1 MSLWTRINRFNGGLW
16 SPLLHGRT
24 DLEDYNSAL
33 KTCTGFIPLK
43 YGPAERMWGFEYAA
57 EAKNYKSILLP
68 FKFSQSVNYIIE
80 TDGTYM
86 RFFDSSQR
94 TIGNA
99 QATVDVANVSD
110 WAIGTTYRYG
120 ELARY
125 GNIDA
130 TGTISSSGTAITGVG
145 TAFTTEFEVGD
156 YIQEKGNDQVAKI
169 TVITDDTNMTVD
181 TTFSPVASGNG
192 FAKVKLWAFDTLG
205 GGANSAIASTG
216 TISSSGTAITGSV
229 LANAT
234 GTISSTGTAITGVG
248 TLFESEFQVGE
259 YIQEKGNNQIAKITV
274 ITDDTNMTVDTTF
287 SPAASGDNFA
297 KVETK
302 FTTEYLVGDFIK
314 ENGNNQVARVVTIT
328 DDYNMT
334 VDSTFSPVASADT
347 FSNVSFVSSGWHP
360 LTQTTTAGTYIYE
373 IPLPMSQFTS
383 YLDYPMRAQVNDVVY
398 LVNENYEP
406 LTLSRYGA
414 TDWRIEQIEFT
425 LPPVIEQNTSTT
437 TLAVN
442 GYVGT
447 GVTVTASSALF
458 EAGHVGSYWEIRE
471 KREAKKASKDL
482 KTAVGPWDSGAIPIF
497 GDWVFTTTGNWAG
510 EIGLYRSIDNFSTEE
525 LVHSVSSTKA
535 DNFNITGSESNPK
548 AQYKIKSIG
557 TFTNSTHDGLAIIT
571 APAIEVKGSFKIT
584 QYTSSTSVTADWVE
598 SLDSTAGGAVAAT
611 KLWSEGAFSNVQGW
625 PAAVSFYQGR
635 IWFGGTDN
643 RKQTIWGSKI
653 DSFKNFG
660 TSVPNVLASDGVSY
674 TLSSVEQNKIRWFAG
689 EDALLI
695 GTSGEEYSLRGAD
708 NNAIS
713 ATSAPL
719 IQVQSSIGSAYIQPR
734 QVGGGV
740 VFVSPERQRVYELSY
755 DWRARG
761 YAAEDLTRL
770 NAKNTGATG
779 RAYTQIAYSQDPY
792 RILWLP
798 NNGQIDCLV
807 VEKQEEVQA
816 WFEREPNDNGI
827 DKFLS
832 VASVYGSDEDN
843 VWAIYQ
849 NSITGIMDNKFQIMR
864 LRSSENTRN
873 YQWFLDAGKVILGSD
888 SEATYPDPDLGSDFT
903 LVTGAEHLGSYSSLT
918 GAVSSSGTTV
928 TGTSTTFTSD
938 LSVGSYIKA
947 GGKTQRVES
956 IASDT
961 SLTTTNAF
969 SPALSGASFE
979 LARGRDDV
987 YVLGNGLVLGPYQ
1000 VHGDRFSVDGEF
1012 SAGYHSIIYGV
1023 AYPSEIETM
1032 KLQAPAGD
1040 GMSRNKNK
1048 RAVNVGVG
1056 FFRTLGGDIGV
1067 RYDYEDG
1074 QTGENSYEI
1083 QFRTPQDNM
1092 DTAIPLFT
1100 GEKILPLPHGN
1111 FRYFSLFYKQTKPL
1125 PATIQYMSPQ
1135 ILPKGQ

>member
-24 DLEDYNSAL
+24 DLEDYNSSL

-43 YGPAERMWGFEYAA
+43 YGPAERMWGFEYAT
-57 EAKNYKSILLP
+57 EAKTSSSILLP

-86 RFFDSSQR
+86 RFFDSSQN
-94 TIGNA
+94 TIGNTQVTVDIGDVPA
-99 QATVDVANVSD
+99 WQATTA
-110 WAIGTTYRYG
+110 YRYG
-120 ELARY
+120 ELVSN
-125 GNIDA
+125 G
-130 TGTISSSGTAITGVG
+130 GV
-145 TAFTTEFEVGD
+145 V
-156 YIQEKGNDQVAKI
+156 Y
-169 TVITDDTNMTVD
+169 
-181 TTFSPVASGNG
+181 
-192 FAKVKLWAFDTLG
+192 AFDTLG
-205 GGANSAIASTG
+205 GGNSAGTFTAGNWHALTETETTG
-216 TISSSGTAITGSV
+216 T
-229 LANAT
+229 
-234 GTISSTGTAITGVG
+234 
-248 TLFESEFQVGE
+248 F
-259 YIQEKGNNQIAKITV
+259 
-274 ITDDTNMTVDTTF
+274 
-287 SPAASGDNFA
+287 
-297 KVETK
+297 
-302 FTTEYLVGDFIK
+302 
-314 ENGNNQVARVVTIT
+314 
-328 DDYNMT
+328 
-334 VDSTFSPVASADT
+334 
-347 FSNVSFVSSGWHP
+347 
-360 LTQTTTAGTYIYE
+360 IYE

-414 TDWRIEQIEFT
+414 NDWRIEQIEFT

-471 KREAKKASKDL
+471 KREAKKASLDL
-482 KTAVGPWDSGAIPIF
+482 HSGSSSLVSNPIPVF
-497 GDWVFTTTGNWAG
+497 GDWTLTTNGG
-510 EIGLYRSIDNFSTEE
+510 FVDELYLYRSVDNWATEE
-525 LVHSVSSTKA
+525 LIQKLQGNGGGNLDFT
-535 DNFNITGSESNPK
+535 ITGSESNPK
-548 AQYKIKSIG
+548 AQYEIRQQ
-557 TFTNSTHDGLAIIT
+557 TNGGSGHSTAVLAV
-571 APAIEVKGSFKIT
+571 PAIEVKGSFKIT
-584 QYTSSTSVTADWVE
+584 QYTSPTSVTADWVE

-611 KLWSEGAFSNVQGW
+611 ELWSEGAFSSVQGW
-625 PAAVSFYQGR
+625 PAAVCFYQGR

-643 RKQTIWGSKI
+643 RKQTIWGSGI
-653 DSFKNFG
+653 DDFKNFG
-660 TSVPNVLASDGVSY
+660 TSVPNILASDGVSY
-674 TLSSVEQNKIRWFAG
+674 TLSSVEQNKIRWLSG

-713 ATSAPL
+713 ATFAPL

-734 QVGGGV
+734 QVGGSV

-770 NAKNTGATG
+770 NAKNTGSTG

-798 NNGQIDCLV
+798 NTGQIDCLIW
-807 VEKQEEVQA
+807 EKQEEVQA
-816 WFEREPNDNGI
+816 WFERKPNENGL
-827 DKFLS
+827 DQFLS
-832 VASVYGSDEDN
+832 AASVYGSDEDD
-843 VWAIYQ
+843 VWVIYR
-849 NSITGIMDNKFQIMR
+849 NYITGALDSKIQIMR

-873 YQWFLDAGKVILGSD
+873 YQWFLDAGTVVTGAESD
-888 SEATYPDPDLGSDFT
+888 TTYPDPDLGSEFT
-903 LVTGAEHLGSYSSLT
+903 LVTGAEHLGSYSSLSGT
-918 GAVSSSGTTV
+918 ISSSGTTV

-947 GGKTQRVES
+947 GGKTQRVAS
-956 IASDT
+956 IDSDT

-1012 SAGYHSIIYGV
+1012 SSGAHSIIYGI

-1040 GMSRNKNK
+1040 GMSRSKNK

-1067 RYDYEDG
+1067 KYDYEDG
-1074 QTGENSYEI
+1074 QTGESSYEI

-1111 FRYFSLFYKQTKPL
+1111 FRFFSLFYKQTKPL

>member
-24 DLEDYNSAL
+24 DLEDYNSSL

-57 EAKNYKSILLP
+57 DAKTSSSILLP
-68 FKFSQSVNYIIE
+68 FKFSQSVNYIME

-86 RFFDSSQR
+86 RFFDSSQS
-94 TIGNA
+94 TIGST
-99 QATVDVANVSD
+99 QATI
-110 WAIGTTYRYG
+110 AIGSVSAWQASTAYRYG
-120 ELARY
+120 ELV
-125 GNIDA
+125 
-130 TGTISSSGTAITGVG
+130 SSGGVIY
-145 TAFTTEFEVGD
+145 AYNV
-156 YIQEKGNDQVAKI
+156 
-169 TVITDDTNMTVD
+169 
-181 TTFSPVASGNG
+181 
-192 FAKVKLWAFDTLG
+192 LG
-205 GGANSAIASTG
+205 GGQSHSSSIQLSNWHALTETETTG
-216 TISSSGTAITGSV
+216 T
-229 LANAT
+229 
-234 GTISSTGTAITGVG
+234 
-248 TLFESEFQVGE
+248 F
-259 YIQEKGNNQIAKITV
+259 
-274 ITDDTNMTVDTTF
+274 
-287 SPAASGDNFA
+287 
-297 KVETK
+297 
-302 FTTEYLVGDFIK
+302 
-314 ENGNNQVARVVTIT
+314 
-328 DDYNMT
+328 
-334 VDSTFSPVASADT
+334 
-347 FSNVSFVSSGWHP
+347 
-360 LTQTTTAGTYIYE
+360 IYE

-406 LTLSRYGA
+406 LTLSRYGP

-471 KREAKKASKDL
+471 KREAQKATKDL
-482 KTAVGPWDSGAIPIF
+482 KTAGTGPWDSGAIPIF
-497 GDWVFTTTGNWAG
+497 GDWVFTTSGDWNG
-510 EIGLYRSIDNFSTEE
+510 EIGLYRSIDDFSTSE
-525 LVHSVSSTKA
+525 LIHSVTSTTV

-548 AQYKIKSIG
+548 AKYKIKSIG
-557 TFTNSTHDGLAIIT
+557 TFTNSTSQGLAIIT

-584 QYTSSTSVTADWVE
+584 ARASSTSVTADWVE
-598 SLDSTAGGAVAAT
+598 SLDSTAGDAVAAT
-611 KLWSEGAFSNVQGW
+611 TLWSEGAFSSVQGY
-625 PAAVSFYQGR
+625 PAAVCFYQGR
-635 IWFGGTDN
+635 IWFGGTEN
-643 RKQTIWGSKI
+643 RKQTLWGSEI
-653 DSFKNFG
+653 DNFKNFG

-674 TLSSVEQNKIRWFAG
+674 TLSSVEQNKIRWLAG
-689 EDALLI
+689 QDALLI
-695 GTSGEEYSLRGAD
+695 GTSGEEYSLRGSD

-713 ATSAPL
+713 ATFAPL
-719 IQVQSSIGSAYIQPR
+719 IQVQSSVGSAYIQPR
-734 QVGGGV
+734 QVGGTV
-740 VFVSPERQRVYELSY
+740 VFVSPERQRVYEISY

-761 YAAEDLTRL
+761 YASEDLTRL

-798 NNGQIDCLV
+798 NTGQIDCLIW
-807 VEKQEEVQA
+807 EKQEEVQA
-816 WFEREPNDNGI
+816 WFERKPNENGL
-827 DKFLS
+827 DQFLS
-832 VASVYGSDEDN
+832 AASVYGSDEDD
-843 VWAIYQ
+843 VWVIYR
-849 NSITGIMDNKFQIMR
+849 NYITGVLDSKIQIMR

-873 YQWFLDAGKVILGSD
+873 YQWFLDAGKVTTGAASD
-888 SEATYPDPDLGSDFT
+888 TTYPDPDLGSDFT
-903 LVTGAEHLGSYSSLT
+903 LVTGAGHLGSYSSKSGT
-918 GAVSSSGTTV
+918 ISSSGTTV
-928 TGTSTTFTSD
+928 TGTSTTFVSD
-938 LSVGSYIKA
+938 FSVGSYIKA
-947 GGKTQRVES
+947 GGETQRVAS
-956 IASDT
+956 IDSDT

-979 LARGRDDV
+979 LAQGRDDV

-1012 SAGYHSIIYGV
+1012 SSSTHSVIYGI

-1040 GMSRNKNK
+1040 GMSRSKNK

-1074 QTGENSYEI
+1074 QTGESSYEI

-1111 FRYFSLFYKQTKPL
+1111 FRFFSLFYKQTKPL

>member
-57 EAKNYKSILLP
+57 EAKNSSSILLP

-99 QATVDVANVSD
+99 QVTVDIGDVSA
-110 WAIGTTYRYG
+110 WQASTAYRYG
-120 ELARY
+120 ELVSN
-125 GNIDA
+125 G
-130 TGTISSSGTAITGVG
+130 GV
-145 TAFTTEFEVGD
+145 V
-156 YIQEKGNDQVAKI
+156 Y
-169 TVITDDTNMTVD
+169 
-181 TTFSPVASGNG
+181 
-192 FAKVKLWAFDTLG
+192 AFDTLG
-205 GGANSAIASTG
+205 GGTSAGTFVPINWHALTETETTG
-216 TISSSGTAITGSV
+216 T
-229 LANAT
+229 
-234 GTISSTGTAITGVG
+234 
-248 TLFESEFQVGE
+248 F
-259 YIQEKGNNQIAKITV
+259 
-274 ITDDTNMTVDTTF
+274 
-287 SPAASGDNFA
+287 
-297 KVETK
+297 
-302 FTTEYLVGDFIK
+302 
-314 ENGNNQVARVVTIT
+314 
-328 DDYNMT
+328 
-334 VDSTFSPVASADT
+334 
-347 FSNVSFVSSGWHP
+347 
-360 LTQTTTAGTYIYE
+360 IYE

-406 LTLSRYGA
+406 LILSRYGA

-437 TLAVN
+437 TLAVSA
-442 GYVGT
+442 YYGT
-447 GVTVTASSALF
+447 GVTVTSSANLF
-458 EAGHVGSYWEIRE
+458 GWGHVGSYWEIRE
-471 KREAKKASKDL
+471 KREAQKASLDL
-482 KTAVGPWDSGAIPIF
+482 QGTTGGAGNDNSNQIPVL
-497 GDWVFTTTGNWAG
+497 GDWKFTTSNGWSGTLH
-510 EIGLYRSIDNFSTEE
+510 IHRSIDNWSTDEIIHTVQSE
-525 LVHSVSSTKA
+525 GS
-535 DNFNITGSESNPK
+535 DNFIITGFESDTR
-548 AQYKIKSIG
+548 AQYQIKEDTTDALHSG
-557 TFTNSTHDGLAIIT
+557 SAGSLGLLT
-571 APAIEVKGSFKIT
+571 VPAIEAKGSFKIT
-584 QYTSSTSVTADWVE
+584 NYSTATSVTADWVE
-598 SLDSTAGGAVAAT
+598 PIRVDSGSLSAT
-611 KLWSEGAFSNVQGW
+611 KLWSEGAFSSVQGY
-625 PAAVSFYQGR
+625 PSAVCFYQGR

-643 RKQTIWGSKI
+643 RKQTIWGSAI
-653 DSFKNFG
+653 DNFKNFG
-660 TSVPNVLASDGVSY
+660 TTFPNVLASDGVSY
-674 TLSSVEQNKIRWFAG
+674 TVSSVEQNKIRWFAG

-734 QVGGGV
+734 QVDGNV

-816 WFEREPNDNGI
+816 WFERKPNDNGI

-849 NSITGIMDNKFQIMR
+849 NSITGAIDNKFQIMR

-873 YQWFLDAGKVILGSD
+873 YQWFLDAGKVILGSE

-918 GAVSSSGTTV
+918 GTVSSSGTTV

-987 YVLGNGLVLGPYQ
+987 YVLGDGLVLGPYQ

-1012 SAGYHSIIYGV
+1012 SASYNSIIYGV

>member
-24 DLEDYNSAL
+24 DLEDYNSSL

-57 EAKNYKSILLP
+57 EAKTSSSILLP
-68 FKFSQSVNYIIE
+68 FKFSQSVNYIME

-86 RFFDSSQR
+86 RFFDSSQS
-94 TIGNA
+94 TIGST
-99 QATVDVANVSD
+99 QATI
-110 WAIGTTYRYG
+110 AIGSVSAWQASTAYRYG
-120 ELARY
+120 ELV
-125 GNIDA
+125 
-130 TGTISSSGTAITGVG
+130 SSGGVIY
-145 TAFTTEFEVGD
+145 AYNV
-156 YIQEKGNDQVAKI
+156 
-169 TVITDDTNMTVD
+169 
-181 TTFSPVASGNG
+181 
-192 FAKVKLWAFDTLG
+192 LG
-205 GGANSAIASTG
+205 GGQSHSSSIQLSNWHALTETETTG
-216 TISSSGTAITGSV
+216 T
-229 LANAT
+229 
-234 GTISSTGTAITGVG
+234 
-248 TLFESEFQVGE
+248 F
-259 YIQEKGNNQIAKITV
+259 
-274 ITDDTNMTVDTTF
+274 
-287 SPAASGDNFA
+287 
-297 KVETK
+297 
-302 FTTEYLVGDFIK
+302 
-314 ENGNNQVARVVTIT
+314 
-328 DDYNMT
+328 
-334 VDSTFSPVASADT
+334 
-347 FSNVSFVSSGWHP
+347 
-360 LTQTTTAGTYIYE
+360 IYE

-406 LTLSRYGA
+406 LTLSRYGP

-442 GYVGT
+442 GYIGT

-471 KREAKKASKDL
+471 KREAQKATKDL
-482 KTAVGPWDSGAIPIF
+482 KTAGTGPWDSGAIPIF
-497 GDWVFTTTGNWAG
+497 GDWVFTTSGDWNG
-510 EIGLYRSIDNFSTEE
+510 EIGLYRSIDDFSTSE
-525 LVHSVSSTKA
+525 LIHSVTSTTV

-548 AQYKIKSIG
+548 AKYNIKSIG
-557 TFTNSTHDGLAIIT
+557 TFTNSTSQGLAIIT

-584 QYTSSTSVTADWVE
+584 AFASSTSVTADWVQ

-611 KLWSEGAFSNVQGW
+611 ELWSEGAFSSVQGY
-625 PAAVSFYQGR
+625 PAAVCFYQGR
-635 IWFGGTDN
+635 IWFGGTEN
-643 RKQTIWGSKI
+643 RKQTLWGSEI
-653 DSFKNFG
+653 DNFKNFG

-674 TLSSVEQNKIRWFAG
+674 TLSSVEQNKIRWLAG
-689 EDALLI
+689 QDALLI
-695 GTSGEEYSLRGAD
+695 GTSGEEYSLRGSD

-719 IQVQSSIGSAYIQPR
+719 IQVQSSVGSAYIQPR
-734 QVGGGV
+734 QVGGTV
-740 VFVSPERQRVYELSY
+740 VFVSPERQRVYEISY

-761 YAAEDLTRL
+761 YASEDLTRL

-798 NNGQIDCLV
+798 NTGQIDCLIW
-807 VEKQEEVQA
+807 EKQEEVQA
-816 WFEREPNDNGI
+816 WFERKPNENGL
-827 DKFLS
+827 DQFLS
-832 VASVYGSDEDN
+832 VASVYGSDEDD
-843 VWAIYQ
+843 VWVIYRNYVTTL
-849 NSITGIMDNKFQIMR
+849 NSKIQIMR

-873 YQWFLDAGKVILGSD
+873 YQWFLDAGTVVTGTESD
-888 SEATYPDPDLGSDFT
+888 TTYPDPDLGSEFT
-903 LVTGAEHLGSYSSLT
+903 LVTGAGHLGSYSSKSGT
-918 GAVSSSGTTV
+918 ISSSGTTV
-928 TGTSTTFTSD
+928 TGTSTTFVSD
-938 LSVGSYIKA
+938 LSVGNYIKA
-947 GGKTQRVES
+947 GGETQRVAS
-956 IASDT
+956 IDSDT

-979 LARGRDDV
+979 LAQGRDDV

-1012 SAGYHSIIYGV
+1012 SSSSHSIIYGV

-1040 GMSRNKNK
+1040 GMSRSKNK

-1074 QTGENSYEI
+1074 QTGESSYEI

-1111 FRYFSLFYKQTKPL
+1111 FRFFSLFYKQTKPL

>member
-57 EAKNYKSILLP
+57 EAKNSSSILLP

-86 RFFDSSQR
+86 RFFDSSQN

-99 QATVDVANVSD
+99 QATI
-110 WAIGTTYRYG
+110 AIGSVSAWQASTAYRYG
-120 ELARY
+120 ELVSN
-125 GNIDA
+125 G
-130 TGTISSSGTAITGVG
+130 GV
-145 TAFTTEFEVGD
+145 V
-156 YIQEKGNDQVAKI
+156 Y
-169 TVITDDTNMTVD
+169 
-181 TTFSPVASGNG
+181 
-192 FAKVKLWAFDTLG
+192 AFDTLG
-205 GGANSAIASTG
+205 GGTSAGTFTSSNWHALTETETTG
-216 TISSSGTAITGSV
+216 T
-229 LANAT
+229 
-234 GTISSTGTAITGVG
+234 
-248 TLFESEFQVGE
+248 F
-259 YIQEKGNNQIAKITV
+259 
-274 ITDDTNMTVDTTF
+274 
-287 SPAASGDNFA
+287 
-297 KVETK
+297 
-302 FTTEYLVGDFIK
+302 
-314 ENGNNQVARVVTIT
+314 
-328 DDYNMT
+328 
-334 VDSTFSPVASADT
+334 
-347 FSNVSFVSSGWHP
+347 
-360 LTQTTTAGTYIYE
+360 IYE

-383 YLDYPMRAQVNDVVY
+383 YLNYPMRAQVNDVVY

-458 EAGHVGSYWEIRE
+458 EASHVGSYWEIRE
-471 KREAKKASKDL
+471 KREAQEASLDL
-482 KTAVGPWDSGAIPIF
+482 HSSTLVSGPIPVF
-497 GDWVFTTTGNWAG
+497 GDWTLTTNGG
-510 EIGLYRSIDNFSTEE
+510 FDDELYLYRSVDNWTTEE
-525 LVHSVSSTKA
+525 KIQQVEGNGGGKLDFT
-535 DNFNITGSESNPK
+535 ITGSESNPK
-548 AQYKIKSIG
+548 AQYEIRQQTSGGSAHSIAI
-557 TFTNSTHDGLAIIT
+557 LAV
-571 APAIEVKGSFKIT
+571 PAIEVKGSFKIT

-643 RKQTIWGSKI
+643 RKQTIWGSGI

-674 TLSSVEQNKIRWFAG
+674 TLSSVEQNKIRWVAG

-719 IQVQSSIGSAYIQPR
+719 IQVQSSVGSAYIQPR
-734 QVGGGV
+734 QVGASV
-740 VFVSPERQRVYELSY
+740 IFVSPERQRVYELSY

-873 YQWFLDAGKVILGSD
+873 YQWFLDAGKVILGSS

-918 GAVSSSGTTV
+918 GTVSSSGTTV
-928 TGTSTTFTSD
+928 TGTSTTFTSS

-987 YVLGNGLVLGPYQ
+987 FVMGNGLVLGPYQ

-1012 SAGYHSIIYGV
+1012 SASYHSIIYGV

>member
-24 DLEDYNSAL
+24 DLEDYNSSL

-57 EAKNYKSILLP
+57 EAKTSSSILLP
-68 FKFSQSVNYIIE
+68 FKFSQSVNYIME

-86 RFFDSSQR
+86 RFFDSSQN
-94 TIGNA
+94 TIGNS
-99 QATVDVANVSD
+99 QVTVDIGDVSA
-110 WAIGTTYRYG
+110 WQASTTYRYG
-120 ELARY
+120 ELVSN
-125 GNIDA
+125 G
-130 TGTISSSGTAITGVG
+130 GV
-145 TAFTTEFEVGD
+145 V
-156 YIQEKGNDQVAKI
+156 Y
-169 TVITDDTNMTVD
+169 
-181 TTFSPVASGNG
+181 
-192 FAKVKLWAFDTLG
+192 AFDTLG
-205 GGANSAIASTG
+205 GGDSAGTFTAGNWHALTETETTG
-216 TISSSGTAITGSV
+216 T
-229 LANAT
+229 
-234 GTISSTGTAITGVG
+234 
-248 TLFESEFQVGE
+248 F
-259 YIQEKGNNQIAKITV
+259 
-274 ITDDTNMTVDTTF
+274 
-287 SPAASGDNFA
+287 
-297 KVETK
+297 
-302 FTTEYLVGDFIK
+302 
-314 ENGNNQVARVVTIT
+314 
-328 DDYNMT
+328 
-334 VDSTFSPVASADT
+334 
-347 FSNVSFVSSGWHP
+347 
-360 LTQTTTAGTYIYE
+360 IYE

-383 YLDYPMRAQVNDVVY
+383 YLEYPMRAQVNDVVY

-406 LTLSRYGA
+406 LTLSRYGP

-471 KREAKKASKDL
+471 KREAKKATQDL
-482 KTAVGPWDSGAIPIF
+482 KTAGSGPWDSGAIPIF
-497 GDWVFTTTGNWAG
+497 GDWVFTTSGDWSG
-510 EIGLYRSIDNFSTEE
+510 QIGLYRSIDNFSNSE
-525 LVHSVSSTKA
+525 LVHSVQSQGL

-557 TFTNSTHDGLAIIT
+557 TFSNSSSNGLAIIT

-584 QYTSSTSVTADWVE
+584 ARASSTSVTADWVQ
-598 SLDSTAGGAVAAT
+598 SLDSTAGGSVAAT
-611 KLWSEGAFSNVQGW
+611 TLWSEGAFSSVQGY
-625 PAAVSFYQGR
+625 PAAVCFYQGR
-635 IWFGGTDN
+635 IWFGGTEN
-643 RKQTIWGSKI
+643 RKQTIWGSEI
-653 DSFKNFG
+653 DNFKNFG

-734 QVGGGV
+734 QVGGTV
-740 VFVSPERQRVYELSY
+740 VFVSPERQRVYEISY

-761 YAAEDLTRL
+761 YASEDLTRL
-770 NAKNTGATG
+770 NSKNTGATD

-798 NNGQIDCLV
+798 NTGQIDCLIW
-807 VEKQEEVQA
+807 EKQEEVQA
-816 WFEREPNDNGI
+816 WFERKPNENGL
-827 DKFLS
+827 DQFLS
-832 VASVYGSDEDN
+832 AASVYGSDEDD
-843 VWAIYQ
+843 VWVIYR
-849 NSITGIMDNKFQIMR
+849 NYITGALDSKIQIMR

-873 YQWFLDAGKVILGSD
+873 YQWFLDAGTVVTGAESD
-888 SEATYPDPDLGSDFT
+888 TTYPDPDLGSEFT
-903 LVTGAEHLGSYSSLT
+903 LVTGAEHLGSYSSLSGT
-918 GAVSSSGTTV
+918 ISSSGTTV

-947 GGKTQRVES
+947 GGKTQRVAS
-956 IASDT
+956 IDSDT

-1012 SAGYHSIIYGV
+1012 SSGAHSIIYGI

-1040 GMSRNKNK
+1040 GMSRSKNK

-1067 RYDYEDG
+1067 KYDYEDG
-1074 QTGENSYEI
+1074 QTGESSYEI

-1111 FRYFSLFYKQTKPL
+1111 FRFFSLFYKQTKPL

>member
-1 MSLWTRINRFNGGLW
+1 
-16 SPLLHGRT
+16 
-24 DLEDYNSAL
+24 
-33 KTCTGFIPLK
+33 
-43 YGPAERMWGFEYAA
+43 MWGFEHAA
-57 EAKNYKSILLP
+57 EAKTSKSILLP

-86 RFFDSSQR
+86 RFFDSSQN
-94 TIGNA
+94 TIGNT
-99 QATVDVANVSD
+99 QVTVDIGDVSA
-110 WAIGTTYRYG
+110 WAGTTSYRYG
-120 ELARY
+120 QLVKN
-125 GNIDA
+125 G
-130 TGTISSSGTAITGVG
+130 GVVY
-145 TAFTTEFEVGD
+145 AF
-156 YIQEKGNDQVAKI
+156 K
-169 TVITDDTNMTVD
+169 
-181 TTFSPVASGNG
+181 
-192 FAKVKLWAFDTLG
+192 TLG
-205 GGANSAIASTG
+205 GGTSAGSFTSSNWHTLTETETTG
-216 TISSSGTAITGSV
+216 T
-229 LANAT
+229 
-234 GTISSTGTAITGVG
+234 
-248 TLFESEFQVGE
+248 F
-259 YIQEKGNNQIAKITV
+259 
-274 ITDDTNMTVDTTF
+274 
-287 SPAASGDNFA
+287 
-297 KVETK
+297 
-302 FTTEYLVGDFIK
+302 
-314 ENGNNQVARVVTIT
+314 
-328 DDYNMT
+328 
-334 VDSTFSPVASADT
+334 
-347 FSNVSFVSSGWHP
+347 
-360 LTQTTTAGTYIYE
+360 IYE

-383 YLDYPMRAQVNDVVY
+383 YLKYPMRAQVNDVVY

-406 LTLSRYGA
+406 LTLSRYGP
-414 TDWRIEQIEFT
+414 TDWRIEQVEFS

-458 EAGHVGSYWEIRE
+458 ESGHVGSYWEIRE
-471 KREAKKASKDL
+471 KREAQKATKDL
-482 KTAVGPWDSGAIPIF
+482 KTAGSGPWDSGAVPIF
-497 GDWVFTTTGNWAG
+497 GDWVFTTSGNWAG

-525 LVHSVSSTKA
+525 LIHSVSSTKS

-557 TFTNSTHDGLAIIT
+557 VFTNSTADGLAIIT

-611 KLWSEGAFSNVQGW
+611 ELWSEGAFSNVQGW
-625 PAAVSFYQGR
+625 PAAVCFYQGR

-643 RKQTIWGSKI
+643 RKQTIWGSEI
-653 DSFKNFG
+653 DNFKNFG

-695 GTSGEEYSLRGAD
+695 GTSGEEYSLRGSD

-713 ATSAPL
+713 ATFAPL
-719 IQVQSSIGSAYIQPR
+719 IRVQSSVGSAYIQPR
-734 QVGGGV
+734 QVNGRV
-740 VFVSPERQRVYELSY
+740 IFVTPERQRVYELSY

-761 YAAEDLTRL
+761 YAAEDLTKL
-770 NAKNTGATG
+770 NAKNTGASD

-798 NNGQIDCLV
+798 NNGQIDCLIL
-807 VEKQEEVQA
+807 EKQEEVQA
-816 WFEREPNDNGI
+816 WFERKPNENNLDQ
-827 DKFLS
+827 FLS
-832 VASVYGSDEDN
+832 VASVYGSDEDD
-843 VWAIYQ
+843 VWVIYR
-849 NSITGIMDNKFQIMR
+849 NYITGVLDSKIQIMR

-873 YQWFLDAGKVILGSD
+873 YQWFLDAGKVVTGAESD
-888 SEATYPDPDLGSDFT
+888 TAYPDPDLGSEFT
-903 LVTGAEHLGSYSSLT
+903 LVTGAEHLGSYSSLGGT
-918 GAVSSSGTTV
+918 ISSSGTTV
-928 TGTSTTFTSD
+928 TGTSTTFTSS
-938 LSVGSYIKA
+938 LSVGNYIKA
-947 GGKTQRVES
+947 GGKTQRVAS

-987 YVLGNGLVLGPYQ
+987 FVLGNGLVLGPYQ

-1012 SAGYHSIIYGV
+1012 SSGSHSIIYGI

>member
-16 SPLLHGRT
+16 SPLLQGRT
-24 DLEDYNSAL
+24 DLEDYNSSL
-33 KTCTGFIPLK
+33 QTCTGFIPLK

-57 EAKNYKSILLP
+57 EAKNSSSILLP

-86 RFFDSSQR
+86 RFFDSSQGS
-94 TIGNA
+94 IGNA
-99 QATVDVANVSD
+99 QITIDIGDVTAWQAST
-110 WAIGTTYRYG
+110 AYRYG
-120 ELARY
+120 ELASN
-125 GNIDA
+125 G
-130 TGTISSSGTAITGVG
+130 GV
-145 TAFTTEFEVGD
+145 V
-156 YIQEKGNDQVAKI
+156 Y
-169 TVITDDTNMTVD
+169 
-181 TTFSPVASGNG
+181 
-192 FAKVKLWAFDTLG
+192 AFDTLG
-205 GGANSAIASTG
+205 GGTSAG
-216 TISSSGTAITGSV
+216 TFTAGNWHALTETE
-229 LANAT
+229 AT
-234 GTISSTGTAITGVG
+234 GT
-248 TLFESEFQVGE
+248 F
-259 YIQEKGNNQIAKITV
+259 
-274 ITDDTNMTVDTTF
+274 
-287 SPAASGDNFA
+287 
-297 KVETK
+297 
-302 FTTEYLVGDFIK
+302 
-314 ENGNNQVARVVTIT
+314 
-328 DDYNMT
+328 
-334 VDSTFSPVASADT
+334 
-347 FSNVSFVSSGWHP
+347 
-360 LTQTTTAGTYIYE
+360 IYE

-383 YLDYPMRAQVNDVVY
+383 YLNYPMRAQVNDVVY

-406 LTLSRYGA
+406 LTLSRHGA
-414 TDWRIEQIEFT
+414 TDWRIEEVEFT
-425 LPPVIEQNTSTT
+425 LPPVIEKNTGTT

-442 GYVGT
+442 GYVGS
-447 GVTVTASSALF
+447 GVVVTASSALF

-471 KREAKKASKDL
+471 KREAKKATKDL
-482 KTAVGPWDSGAIPIF
+482 TSAGSGPWDSGAIPIF
-497 GDWVFTTTGNWAG
+497 GDWVFTTSGDWSG
-510 EIGLYRSIDNFSTEE
+510 QIGLYRSTDNFSTEE
-525 LVHSVSSTKA
+525 LIHSVTSLGL

-548 AQYKIKSIG
+548 AQYEIKSIG
-557 TFTNSTHDGLAIIT
+557 DFVEADSLGLAIIT
-571 APAIEVKGSFKIT
+571 APAIEVKGSFKIAG
-584 QYTSSTSVTADWVE
+584 YTSSTSVTADWVE

-611 KLWSEGAFSNVQGW
+611 TLWSEGAFSSVQGW
-625 PAAVSFYQGR
+625 PSTVCFYQGR
-635 IWFGGTDN
+635 IWFGGTEN
-643 RKQTIWGSKI
+643 RKQTIWGSGI

-674 TLSSVEQNKIRWFAG
+674 TLSSVEQNKIRWIVG
-689 EDALLI
+689 SDALLI
-695 GTSGEEYSLRGAD
+695 GTSGDEYSLTGAD
-708 NNAIS
+708 NNAVS

-719 IQVQSSIGSAYIQPR
+719 IQVQSSVGSAYIQPR
-734 QVGGGV
+734 LVSNGV
-740 VFVSPERQRVYELSY
+740 VFVSPERTKLYEMSY
-755 DWRARG
+755 NWRNRG
-761 YAAEDLTRL
+761 FASEDLTRL
-770 NAKNTGATG
+770 NAKNVGSTG

-798 NNGQIDCLV
+798 NNGQIDCLIW
-807 VEKQEEVQA
+807 EKQEEVQA
-816 WFEREPNDNGI
+816 WFERKPNENTFDE
-827 DKFLS
+827 FLS
-832 VASVYGSDEDN
+832 VASVYGASEDN
-843 VWAIYQ
+843 VWAICSNQ
-849 NSITGIMDNKFQIMR
+849 ISGALDSKTQIMR

-873 YQWFLDAGKVILGSD
+873 YQWFLDAGKVVVGSESD
-888 SEATYPDPDLGSDFT
+888 TTYPDPDLGSDYT
-903 LVTGAEHLGSYSSLT
+903 LVTGAGHLGSYLSLT
-918 GAVSSSGTTV
+918 GTVSSSGTTV

-987 YVLGNGLVLGPYQ
+987 YALGNGLVLGPYQ
-1000 VHGDRFSVDGEF
+1000 VHGDRFSIDGQF
-1012 SAGYHSIIYGV
+1012 SSSSHSIIYGL

-1040 GMSRNKNK
+1040 GMSRSKNK

-1083 QFRTPQDNM
+1083 QFRTPQDSL

-1111 FRYFSLFYKQTKPL
+1111 FRFFSLFYKQTKPL

>member
-1 MSLWTRINRFNGGLW
+1 MSLWTRINRFNSGLW
-16 SPLLHGRT
+16 SPLLDGRT

-57 EAKNYKSILLP
+57 EAKTSSSILLP

-86 RFFDSSQR
+86 RFFDSSQS

-99 QATVDVANVSD
+99 QVTVDIGDVSA
-110 WAIGTTYRYG
+110 WQASTTYRYG
-120 ELARY
+120 ELVSN
-125 GNIDA
+125 G
-130 TGTISSSGTAITGVG
+130 GVVY
-145 TAFTTEFEVGD
+145 AF
-156 YIQEKGNDQVAKI
+156 N
-169 TVITDDTNMTVD
+169 
-181 TTFSPVASGNG
+181 
-192 FAKVKLWAFDTLG
+192 TLG
-205 GGANSAIASTG
+205 GGDSAGTFTAGNWHALTETETTG
-216 TISSSGTAITGSV
+216 T
-229 LANAT
+229 
-234 GTISSTGTAITGVG
+234 
-248 TLFESEFQVGE
+248 F
-259 YIQEKGNNQIAKITV
+259 
-274 ITDDTNMTVDTTF
+274 
-287 SPAASGDNFA
+287 
-297 KVETK
+297 
-302 FTTEYLVGDFIK
+302 
-314 ENGNNQVARVVTIT
+314 
-328 DDYNMT
+328 
-334 VDSTFSPVASADT
+334 
-347 FSNVSFVSSGWHP
+347 
-360 LTQTTTAGTYIYE
+360 IYE

-383 YLDYPMRAQVNDVVY
+383 YLNYPMRAQVNDVVY

-442 GYVGT
+442 GYVGS

-471 KREAKKASKDL
+471 KREAQEASLDL
-482 KTAVGPWDSGAIPIF
+482 HSGSLVSGPIPVF
-497 GDWVFTTTGNWAG
+497 GDWTLTTNGG
-510 EIGLYRSIDNFSTEE
+510 FIDELYLYRSVDNWVTEE
-525 LVHSVSSTKA
+525 KIQQLQGNGGGQLDFTV
-535 DNFNITGSESNPK
+535 TGSESNPK
-548 AQYKIKSIG
+548 AQYEIRQS
-557 TFTNSTHDGLAIIT
+557 TNGGSGHSAAVLIV
-571 APAIEVKGSFKIT
+571 PAIEVKGSFKIT

-719 IQVQSSIGSAYIQPR
+719 IQVQSSVGSAYIQPR
-734 QVGGGV
+734 QVGGTV

-755 DWRARG
+755 DWRSRG

-770 NAKNTGATG
+770 NAKNTGATN

-798 NNGQIDCLV
+798 NNGQIDCLI
-807 VEKQEEVQA
+807 
-816 WFEREPNDNGI
+816 WRN
-827 DKFLS
+827 
-832 VASVYGSDEDN
+832 Y
-843 VWAIYQ
+843 
-849 NSITGIMDNKFQIMR
+849 ITGALDSKIQIMR

-873 YQWFLDAGKVILGSD
+873 YQWFLDAGKVVTGAESD
-888 SEATYPDPDLGSDFT
+888 TTYPDPDLGSDFT

-918 GAVSSSGTTV
+918 GTVSSSGTTV

-987 YVLGNGLVLGPYQ
+987 YVLGDGLVLGPYQ

-1012 SAGYHSIIYGV
+1012 SSGAHSIIYGV

-1083 QFRTPQDNM
+1083 QFRTPQNNM

>member
-57 EAKNYKSILLP
+57 EAKNSSSILLP

-86 RFFDSSQR
+86 RFFDSSQN

-99 QATVDVANVSD
+99 QVTVDIGDVSA
-110 WAIGTTYRYG
+110 WQASTAYRYG
-120 ELARY
+120 ELVSN
-125 GNIDA
+125 G
-130 TGTISSSGTAITGVG
+130 GV
-145 TAFTTEFEVGD
+145 V
-156 YIQEKGNDQVAKI
+156 Y
-169 TVITDDTNMTVD
+169 
-181 TTFSPVASGNG
+181 
-192 FAKVKLWAFDTLG
+192 AFDTLG
-205 GGANSAIASTG
+205 GGTSAGTFTSSNWHALTETETTG
-216 TISSSGTAITGSV
+216 T
-229 LANAT
+229 
-234 GTISSTGTAITGVG
+234 
-248 TLFESEFQVGE
+248 F
-259 YIQEKGNNQIAKITV
+259 
-274 ITDDTNMTVDTTF
+274 
-287 SPAASGDNFA
+287 
-297 KVETK
+297 
-302 FTTEYLVGDFIK
+302 
-314 ENGNNQVARVVTIT
+314 
-328 DDYNMT
+328 
-334 VDSTFSPVASADT
+334 
-347 FSNVSFVSSGWHP
+347 
-360 LTQTTTAGTYIYE
+360 IYE

-383 YLDYPMRAQVNDVVY
+383 YLNYPMRAQVNDVVY

-471 KREAKKASKDL
+471 KREAQKATEDL
-482 KTAVGPWDSGAIPIF
+482 KTAGSGPWDSGAVPIF
-497 GDWVFTTTGNWAG
+497 GDWVFNTSGDWAG

-525 LVHSVSSTKA
+525 LIHSVSSTKS

-548 AQYKIKSIG
+548 AQYNIKSIG
-557 TFTNSTHDGLAIIT
+557 TFTNSTAQGLAIIT

-611 KLWSEGAFSNVQGW
+611 ELWSEGAFSNVQGW
-625 PAAVSFYQGR
+625 PAAICFYQGR

-734 QVGGGV
+734 QVGGSV

-873 YQWFLDAGKVILGSD
+873 YQWFLDAGKVILGND

-918 GAVSSSGTTV
+918 GTVSSSGTTV
-928 TGTSTTFTSD
+928 TGTSTTFTSS

-987 YVLGNGLVLGPYQ
+987 YVLGDGLVLGPYQ

-1012 SAGYHSIIYGV
+1012 SASYNSIIYGV

>member
-16 SPLLHGRT
+16 SPLLDGRT

-57 EAKNYKSILLP
+57 EAKTSSSILLP

-86 RFFDSSQR
+86 RFFDSSQN
-94 TIGNA
+94 TIGNTQVTVDIGDVSA
-99 QATVDVANVSD
+99 WQATTA
-110 WAIGTTYRYG
+110 YRYG
-120 ELARY
+120 ELVSN
-125 GNIDA
+125 G
-130 TGTISSSGTAITGVG
+130 GV
-145 TAFTTEFEVGD
+145 V
-156 YIQEKGNDQVAKI
+156 Y
-169 TVITDDTNMTVD
+169 
-181 TTFSPVASGNG
+181 
-192 FAKVKLWAFDTLG
+192 AFDTLG
-205 GGANSAIASTG
+205 GGTSAGTFTAGNWHALTETETTG
-216 TISSSGTAITGSV
+216 T
-229 LANAT
+229 
-234 GTISSTGTAITGVG
+234 
-248 TLFESEFQVGE
+248 F
-259 YIQEKGNNQIAKITV
+259 
-274 ITDDTNMTVDTTF
+274 
-287 SPAASGDNFA
+287 
-297 KVETK
+297 
-302 FTTEYLVGDFIK
+302 
-314 ENGNNQVARVVTIT
+314 
-328 DDYNMT
+328 
-334 VDSTFSPVASADT
+334 
-347 FSNVSFVSSGWHP
+347 
-360 LTQTTTAGTYIYE
+360 IYE

-398 LVNENYEP
+398 LVNENYQP

-414 TDWRIEQIEFT
+414 TDWRIEEIDFT

-442 GYVGT
+442 GYVGNN
-447 GVTVTASSALF
+447 VTVTASSALF

-471 KREAKKASKDL
+471 KREAKKATQDL
-482 KTAVGPWDSGAIPIF
+482 SASGPWDSGAIPIF
-497 GDWVFTTTGNWAG
+497 GDWVFTTSGDWKG
-510 EIGLYRSIDNFSTEE
+510 EIGLYRSIDSFSTEE
-525 LVHSVSSTKA
+525 LVHSVSSVGL

-557 TFTNSTHDGLAIIT
+557 TFTPSQSGAHSDTGIAIIT
-571 APAIEVKGSFKIT
+571 ASAIEVKGSFKIT
-584 QYTSSTSVTADWVE
+584 QYTSSTSVLADWVE

-611 KLWSEGAFSNVQGW
+611 ELWSEGAFSNVQGW
-625 PAAVSFYQGR
+625 PAAVCFYQGR

-643 RKQTIWGSKI
+643 RKQTVWGSGI
-653 DSFKNFG
+653 DDFKNFG

-734 QVGGGV
+734 QVGGTV

-770 NAKNTGATG
+770 NAINTGATS

-798 NNGQIDCLV
+798 NTGQMDCLIW
-807 VEKQEEVQA
+807 EKQEEVQA
-816 WFEREPNDNGI
+816 WSERKPNENGL
-827 DKFLS
+827 DQFLS
-832 VASVYGSDEDN
+832 VASVYGSDEDD
-843 VWAIYQ
+843 VWVIYR
-849 NSITGIMDNKFQIMR
+849 NYITGVLDSKIQIMR
-864 LRSSENTRN
+864 LRSSENTRD
-873 YQWFLDAGKVILGSD
+873 YQWFLDAGKVVTGAESD
-888 SEATYPDPDLGSDFT
+888 TTYPDPNLGSDYT
-903 LVTGAEHLGSYSSLT
+903 LVTGAEHLGSYSTLSGT
-918 GAVSSSGTTV
+918 ISSTGTTV
-928 TGTSTTFTSD
+928 NGTSTAFTSE
-938 LSVGSYIKA
+938 LSVGDYIKS
-947 GGKTQRVES
+947 GGQTQRVAS
-956 IASDT
+956 IADDVT
-961 SLTTTNAF
+961 LTTTNAF
-969 SPALSGASFE
+969 SPALSSE
-979 LARGRDDV
+979 TLQLARGRSDV
-987 YVLGNGLVLGPYQ
+987 YALGNGLVFGPYQ
-1000 VHGDRFSVDGEF
+1000 VHGDRFSIDGEF
-1012 SAGYHSIIYGV
+1012 SGGSDEIIYGV

-1048 RAVNVGVG
+1048 RAVNVGLG
-1056 FFRTLGGDIGV
+1056 MFRTLGGEIGI
-1067 RYDYEDG
+1067 RYEFPDG
-1074 QTGENSYEI
+1074 QTGEDSYEI
-1083 QFRTPQDNM
+1083 QFRTPQDSM
-1092 DTAIPLFT
+1092 DTALPLFT

>member
-24 DLEDYNSAL
+24 DLEDYNSSL

-57 EAKNYKSILLP
+57 EAKTSSSILLP
-68 FKFSQSVNYIIE
+68 FKFSQSVNYIME

-86 RFFDSSQR
+86 RFFDSSQN
-94 TIGNA
+94 TIGNS
-99 QATVDVANVSD
+99 QVTVDIGDVSA
-110 WAIGTTYRYG
+110 WQASTTYRYG
-120 ELARY
+120 ELVSN
-125 GNIDA
+125 G
-130 TGTISSSGTAITGVG
+130 GV
-145 TAFTTEFEVGD
+145 V
-156 YIQEKGNDQVAKI
+156 Y
-169 TVITDDTNMTVD
+169 
-181 TTFSPVASGNG
+181 
-192 FAKVKLWAFDTLG
+192 AFDTLG
-205 GGANSAIASTG
+205 GGDSAGTFTAGNWHALTETETTG
-216 TISSSGTAITGSV
+216 T
-229 LANAT
+229 
-234 GTISSTGTAITGVG
+234 
-248 TLFESEFQVGE
+248 F
-259 YIQEKGNNQIAKITV
+259 
-274 ITDDTNMTVDTTF
+274 
-287 SPAASGDNFA
+287 
-297 KVETK
+297 
-302 FTTEYLVGDFIK
+302 
-314 ENGNNQVARVVTIT
+314 
-328 DDYNMT
+328 
-334 VDSTFSPVASADT
+334 
-347 FSNVSFVSSGWHP
+347 
-360 LTQTTTAGTYIYE
+360 IYE

-383 YLDYPMRAQVNDVVY
+383 YLEYPMRAQVNDVVY

-406 LTLSRYGA
+406 LTLSRYGP

-442 GYVGT
+442 GYIGT

-471 KREAKKASKDL
+471 KREAKKATKDL
-482 KTAVGPWDSGAIPIF
+482 KTAGSGPWDSGAIPIF
-497 GDWVFTTTGNWAG
+497 GDWVFTTSGDWSG
-510 EIGLYRSIDNFSTEE
+510 QIGLYRSIDNFSNSE
-525 LVHSVSSTKA
+525 LVHSVQSQGL

-557 TFTNSTHDGLAIIT
+557 TFSNSSSNGLAIIT

-584 QYTSSTSVTADWVE
+584 ARASSTSVTADWVQ
-598 SLDSTAGGAVAAT
+598 SLDSTAGGSVAAT
-611 KLWSEGAFSNVQGW
+611 TLWSEGAFSSVQGY
-625 PAAVSFYQGR
+625 PAAVCFYQGR

-643 RKQTIWGSKI
+643 RKQTIWGSGI
-653 DSFKNFG
+653 DDFKNFG

-734 QVGGGV
+734 QVGGTV
-740 VFVSPERQRVYELSY
+740 VFVSPERQRVYEISY

-761 YAAEDLTRL
+761 YASEDLTRL
-770 NAKNTGATG
+770 NSKNTGATD

-798 NNGQIDCLV
+798 NTGQIDCLIW
-807 VEKQEEVQA
+807 EKQEEVQA
-816 WFEREPNDNGI
+816 WFERKPNENGL
-827 DKFLS
+827 DQFLS
-832 VASVYGSDEDN
+832 VASVYGSDEDD
-843 VWAIYQ
+843 VWVIYR
-849 NSITGIMDNKFQIMR
+849 NYITGVLDSKIQIMR

-873 YQWFLDAGKVILGSD
+873 YQWFLDAGTVVTGAESD
-888 SEATYPDPDLGSDFT
+888 TTYPDPDLGSEFT
-903 LVTGAEHLGSYSSLT
+903 LVTGAEHLGSYSSKSGT
-918 GAVSSSGTTV
+918 ISSSGTTV
-928 TGTSTTFTSD
+928 TGTSTTFVSD
-938 LSVGSYIKA
+938 ADISVGSYIKA
-947 GGKTQRVES
+947 GGQTQRVAS
-956 IASDT
+956 IDSET

-1012 SAGYHSIIYGV
+1012 SSGAHSIIYGI

-1040 GMSRNKNK
+1040 GMSRSKNK

-1067 RYDYEDG
+1067 KYDYEDG
-1074 QTGENSYEI
+1074 QTGESSYEI

-1111 FRYFSLFYKQTKPL
+1111 FRFFSLFYKQTKPL

>member
-1 MSLWTRINRFNGGLW
+1 MSLWTRINRFNAGLW

-33 KTCTGFIPLK
+33 KTCTGFMPLK

-57 EAKNYKSILLP
+57 EAKTSSSILLP

-86 RFFDSSQR
+86 RFFDSSQS

-99 QATVDVANVSD
+99 QVTVDIGDVSA
-110 WAIGTTYRYG
+110 WQASTTYRYG
-120 ELARY
+120 ELVSN
-125 GNIDA
+125 G
-130 TGTISSSGTAITGVG
+130 GV
-145 TAFTTEFEVGD
+145 V
-156 YIQEKGNDQVAKI
+156 Y
-169 TVITDDTNMTVD
+169 
-181 TTFSPVASGNG
+181 
-192 FAKVKLWAFDTLG
+192 AFDTLG
-205 GGANSAIASTG
+205 GGDSAGTFTAGNWHALTETETTG
-216 TISSSGTAITGSV
+216 T
-229 LANAT
+229 
-234 GTISSTGTAITGVG
+234 
-248 TLFESEFQVGE
+248 F
-259 YIQEKGNNQIAKITV
+259 
-274 ITDDTNMTVDTTF
+274 
-287 SPAASGDNFA
+287 
-297 KVETK
+297 
-302 FTTEYLVGDFIK
+302 
-314 ENGNNQVARVVTIT
+314 
-328 DDYNMT
+328 
-334 VDSTFSPVASADT
+334 
-347 FSNVSFVSSGWHP
+347 
-360 LTQTTTAGTYIYE
+360 IYE

-398 LVNENYEP
+398 LVNENYQP

-414 TDWRIEQIEFT
+414 TDWRIEQVDFT

-442 GYVGT
+442 GYVGNS
-447 GVTVTASSALF
+447 VTVTASSALF

-471 KREAKKASKDL
+471 KREAKKATKDL
-482 KTAVGPWDSGAIPIF
+482 SSAGAHPWDSGAIPIF
-497 GDWVFTTTGNWAG
+497 GDWVFTTSGDWSG

-525 LVHSVSSTKA
+525 LIHSVSSTKA

-548 AQYKIKSIG
+548 AQYNIKSIG
-557 TFTNSTHDGLAIIT
+557 TFTNSSHDGLAIIT
-571 APAIEVKGSFKIT
+571 ASAIEVKGSFKIT
-584 QYTSSTSVTADWVE
+584 ACASDKLSATADWVE

-611 KLWSEGAFSNVQGW
+611 ELWSEGAFSSVQGY
-625 PAAVSFYQGR
+625 PAAVCFYQGR
-635 IWFGGTDN
+635 IWFGGTEN
-643 RKQTIWGSKI
+643 RKQTIWGSGI
-653 DSFKNFG
+653 DDFKNFG
-660 TSVPNVLASDGVSY
+660 TSVPNVLASDGVNY
-674 TLSSVEQNKIRWFAG
+674 TLSSVEQNKIRWLVG

-708 NNAIS
+708 SNAVS

-734 QVGGGV
+734 LVSGSI
-740 VFVSPERQRVYELSY
+740 VFLSSERQRVYELSY

-770 NAKNTGATG
+770 NAINTGATG

-798 NNGQIDCLV
+798 NSGQIDCLMW
-807 VEKQEEVQA
+807 EKQEEVQA
-816 WFEREPNDNGI
+816 WSERKPNENGL
-827 DKFLS
+827 DQFLS
-832 VASVYGSDEDN
+832 AASVYGSDEDD
-843 VWAIYQ
+843 VWVIYR
-849 NSITGIMDNKFQIMR
+849 NYITGASDSKIQIMR

-873 YQWFLDAGKVILGSD
+873 YQWFLDAGTVVTGAESD
-888 SEATYPDPDLGSDFT
+888 TTYPDPDLGSDFT
-903 LVTGAEHLGSYSSLT
+903 LVTGAGHLGSYSSLSGT
-918 GAVSSSGTTV
+918 ISSSGTTV
-928 TGTSTTFTSD
+928 TGTSTTFVSD

-947 GGKTQRVES
+947 GGQTQRVAS
-956 IASDT
+956 IDSET

-1012 SAGYHSIIYGV
+1012 SSSSHSIIYGI

-1040 GMSRNKNK
+1040 GMSRSKNK

-1067 RYDYEDG
+1067 KYDYEDG
-1074 QTGENSYEI
+1074 QTGESSYEI

>member
-1 MSLWTRINRFNGGLW
+1 MSLWTRINRFNSGLW
-16 SPLLHGRT
+16 SPLLDGRT

-57 EAKNYKSILLP
+57 EAKTSSSILLP

-86 RFFDSSQR
+86 RFFDSSQS

-99 QATVDVANVSD
+99 QVTVDIGDVSA
-110 WAIGTTYRYG
+110 WQASTTYRYG
-120 ELARY
+120 ELVSN
-125 GNIDA
+125 G
-130 TGTISSSGTAITGVG
+130 GVVY
-145 TAFTTEFEVGD
+145 AF
-156 YIQEKGNDQVAKI
+156 N
-169 TVITDDTNMTVD
+169 
-181 TTFSPVASGNG
+181 
-192 FAKVKLWAFDTLG
+192 TLG
-205 GGANSAIASTG
+205 GGDSAGTFTAGNWHALTETETTG
-216 TISSSGTAITGSV
+216 T
-229 LANAT
+229 
-234 GTISSTGTAITGVG
+234 
-248 TLFESEFQVGE
+248 F
-259 YIQEKGNNQIAKITV
+259 
-274 ITDDTNMTVDTTF
+274 
-287 SPAASGDNFA
+287 
-297 KVETK
+297 
-302 FTTEYLVGDFIK
+302 
-314 ENGNNQVARVVTIT
+314 
-328 DDYNMT
+328 
-334 VDSTFSPVASADT
+334 
-347 FSNVSFVSSGWHP
+347 
-360 LTQTTTAGTYIYE
+360 IYE

-383 YLDYPMRAQVNDVVY
+383 YLNYPMRAQVNDVVY

-442 GYVGT
+442 GYVGS

-471 KREAKKASKDL
+471 KREAQEASLDL
-482 KTAVGPWDSGAIPIF
+482 HSGSLVSGPIPVF
-497 GDWVFTTTGNWAG
+497 GDWTLTTNGG
-510 EIGLYRSIDNFSTEE
+510 FIDELYLYRSVDNWVTEE
-525 LVHSVSSTKA
+525 KIQQLQGNGGGQLDFTV
-535 DNFNITGSESNPK
+535 TGSESNPK
-548 AQYKIKSIG
+548 AQYEIRQS
-557 TFTNSTHDGLAIIT
+557 TNGGSGHSAAVLIV
-571 APAIEVKGSFKIT
+571 PAIEVKGSFKIT

-719 IQVQSSIGSAYIQPR
+719 IQVQSSVGSAYIQPR
-734 QVGGGV
+734 QVGGTV

-755 DWRARG
+755 DWRSRG

-770 NAKNTGATG
+770 NAKNTGATN

-798 NNGQIDCLV
+798 NNGQIDCLIW
-807 VEKQEEVQA
+807 EKQEEVQA
-816 WFEREPNDNGI
+816 WSERKPNENGL
-827 DKFLS
+827 DRFLS
-832 VASVYGSDEDN
+832 AASVYGSDEDD
-843 VWAIYQ
+843 VWVIYR
-849 NSITGIMDNKFQIMR
+849 NYITGALDSKIQIMR

-873 YQWFLDAGKVILGSD
+873 YQWFLDAGKVVTGAESD
-888 SEATYPDPDLGSDFT
+888 TTYPDPDLGSDFT

-918 GAVSSSGTTV
+918 GTVSSSGTTV

-987 YVLGNGLVLGPYQ
+987 YVLGDGLVLGPYQ

-1012 SAGYHSIIYGV
+1012 SSGAHSIIYGV

-1083 QFRTPQDNM
+1083 QFRTPQNNM

>member
-1 MSLWTRINRFNGGLW
+1 
-16 SPLLHGRT
+16 LHGRT

-33 KTCTGFIPLK
+33 KTCTGFMPLK

-57 EAKNYKSILLP
+57 EAKTSSSILLP

-86 RFFDSSQR
+86 RFFDSSQS

-99 QATVDVANVSD
+99 QVTVDIGDVSA
-110 WAIGTTYRYG
+110 WQASTTYRYG
-120 ELARY
+120 ELVSN
-125 GNIDA
+125 G
-130 TGTISSSGTAITGVG
+130 GV
-145 TAFTTEFEVGD
+145 V
-156 YIQEKGNDQVAKI
+156 Y
-169 TVITDDTNMTVD
+169 
-181 TTFSPVASGNG
+181 
-192 FAKVKLWAFDTLG
+192 AFDTLG
-205 GGANSAIASTG
+205 GGDSAGTFTAGNWHALTETETTG
-216 TISSSGTAITGSV
+216 T
-229 LANAT
+229 
-234 GTISSTGTAITGVG
+234 
-248 TLFESEFQVGE
+248 F
-259 YIQEKGNNQIAKITV
+259 
-274 ITDDTNMTVDTTF
+274 
-287 SPAASGDNFA
+287 
-297 KVETK
+297 
-302 FTTEYLVGDFIK
+302 
-314 ENGNNQVARVVTIT
+314 
-328 DDYNMT
+328 
-334 VDSTFSPVASADT
+334 
-347 FSNVSFVSSGWHP
+347 
-360 LTQTTTAGTYIYE
+360 IYE

-398 LVNENYEP
+398 LVNENYQP

-414 TDWRIEQIEFT
+414 TDWRIEQVDFT

-442 GYVGT
+442 GYVGNS
-447 GVTVTASSALF
+447 VTVTASSALF

-471 KREAKKASKDL
+471 KREAKKATQDL
-482 KTAVGPWDSGAIPIF
+482 KAPLSSSWDSGAIPIF
-497 GDWVFTTTGNWAG
+497 GDWVFTTSGDWKG
-510 EIGLYRSIDNFSTEE
+510 GIGVYRSIDNFSTEE
-525 LVHSVSSTKA
+525 LIHEVASLGS

-548 AQYKIKSIG
+548 AQYKIKALLGGGDGYSH
-557 TFTNSTHDGLAIIT
+557 TTWSNSSSDGLAIIT

-584 QYTSSTSVTADWVE
+584 ACASDKLSATADWVE

-611 KLWSEGAFSNVQGW
+611 ELWSEGAFSSVQGY
-625 PAAVSFYQGR
+625 PAAVCFYQGR
-635 IWFGGTDN
+635 IWFGGTEN
-643 RKQTIWGSKI
+643 RKQTIWGSGI
-653 DSFKNFG
+653 DDFKNFG
-660 TSVPNVLASDGVSY
+660 TSVPNVLASDGVNY
-674 TLSSVEQNKIRWFAG
+674 TLSSVEQNKIRWLVG

-708 NNAIS
+708 SNAVS

-734 QVGGGV
+734 LVSGSI
-740 VFVSPERQRVYELSY
+740 VFLSSERQRVYELSY

-770 NAKNTGATG
+770 NAINTGATG

-798 NNGQIDCLV
+798 NSGQIDCLMW
-807 VEKQEEVQA
+807 EKQEEVQA
-816 WFEREPNDNGI
+816 WSERKPNENGL
-827 DKFLS
+827 DQFLS
-832 VASVYGSDEDN
+832 AASVYGSDEDD
-843 VWAIYQ
+843 VWVIYR
-849 NSITGIMDNKFQIMR
+849 NYITGASDSKIQIMR

-873 YQWFLDAGKVILGSD
+873 YQWFLDAGTVVTGAESD
-888 SEATYPDPDLGSDFT
+888 TTYPDPDLGSDFT
-903 LVTGAEHLGSYSSLT
+903 LVTGAGHLGSYSSLSGT
-918 GAVSSSGTTV
+918 ISSSGTTV
-928 TGTSTTFTSD
+928 TGTSTTFVSD

-947 GGKTQRVES
+947 GGQTQRVAS
-956 IASDT
+956 IDSET

-1012 SAGYHSIIYGV
+1012 SSSSHSIIYGI

-1040 GMSRNKNK
+1040 GMSRSKNK

-1067 RYDYEDG
+1067 KYDYEDG
-1074 QTGENSYEI
+1074 QTGESSYEI

>member
-16 SPLLHGRT
+16 SPLLDGRT

-33 KTCTGFIPLK
+33 RTCTGFIPLK

-57 EAKNYKSILLP
+57 EAKTSGSILLP

-86 RFFDSSQR
+86 RFFDSSQS
-94 TIGNA
+94 TIGNT
-99 QATVDVANVSD
+99 QVTVDIGDVSA
-110 WAIGTTYRYG
+110 WQASTTYRYG
-120 ELARY
+120 ELVSN
-125 GNIDA
+125 G
-130 TGTISSSGTAITGVG
+130 GV
-145 TAFTTEFEVGD
+145 V
-156 YIQEKGNDQVAKI
+156 Y
-169 TVITDDTNMTVD
+169 
-181 TTFSPVASGNG
+181 
-192 FAKVKLWAFDTLG
+192 AFDTLG
-205 GGANSAIASTG
+205 GGDSAGTFTAGNWHALTETEITG
-216 TISSSGTAITGSV
+216 T
-229 LANAT
+229 
-234 GTISSTGTAITGVG
+234 
-248 TLFESEFQVGE
+248 F
-259 YIQEKGNNQIAKITV
+259 
-274 ITDDTNMTVDTTF
+274 
-287 SPAASGDNFA
+287 
-297 KVETK
+297 
-302 FTTEYLVGDFIK
+302 
-314 ENGNNQVARVVTIT
+314 
-328 DDYNMT
+328 
-334 VDSTFSPVASADT
+334 
-347 FSNVSFVSSGWHP
+347 
-360 LTQTTTAGTYIYE
+360 IYE

-442 GYVGT
+442 GYVGNS
-447 GVTVTASSALF
+447 VTVTASSALF

-471 KREAKKASKDL
+471 KREAKKATQDL
-482 KTAVGPWDSGAIPIF
+482 SAAGPLDSGAIPIF
-497 GDWVFTTTGNWAG
+497 GDWVFTTSGDWKG
-510 EIGLYRSIDNFSTEE
+510 EIGLYRSIDDFSTEE
-525 LVHSVSSTKA
+525 LVHSVSSIGL

-557 TFTNSTHDGLAIIT
+557 TFTPSQSGPHSDTGIAIIT
-571 APAIEVKGSFKIT
+571 ASAIEVKGSFKIT

-611 KLWSEGAFSNVQGW
+611 ELWSEGAFSNVQGW
-625 PAAVSFYQGR
+625 PAAVCFYQGR

-643 RKQTIWGSKI
+643 RKQTIWGSGI
-653 DSFKNFG
+653 DDFKNFG

-734 QVGGGV
+734 QVGGSV

-798 NNGQIDCLV
+798 NNGQIDCLIW
-807 VEKQEEVQA
+807 EKQEEIQA
-816 WFEREPNDNGI
+816 WSERKPNENGL
-827 DKFLS
+827 DQFLS
-832 VASVYGSDEDN
+832 AASVYGSDEDD
-843 VWAIYQ
+843 VWVIYR
-849 NSITGIMDNKFQIMR
+849 NYITGVLGGKIQIMR

-873 YQWFLDAGKVILGSD
+873 YQWFLDAGKVVTGAAID
-888 SEATYPDPDLGSDFT
+888 TTYPDPNLGSDYT
-903 LVTGAEHLGSYSSLT
+903 LVTGAGHLGSYSTLSGT
-918 GAVSSSGTTV
+918 ISSTGTTV
-928 TGTSTTFTSD
+928 NGTATAFTSE
-938 LSVGSYIKA
+938 LSVGDYIKS
-947 GGKTQRVES
+947 GGQTQRVAS
-956 IASDT
+956 IADDVT
-961 SLTTTNAF
+961 LTTTNAF
-969 SPALSGASFE
+969 ILALSSE
-979 LARGRDDV
+979 TLQLAQGRNDV
-987 YVLGNGLVLGPYQ
+987 YALGNGLVLGPYQ
-1000 VHGDRFSVDGEF
+1000 VHGDRFSIDGEF
-1012 SAGYHSIIYGV
+1012 SGVSDEIIYGV

-1048 RAVNVGVG
+1048 RAVNVGLG
-1056 FFRTLGGDIGV
+1056 MFRTLGGEIGI
-1067 RYDYEDG
+1067 RYEFPDG
-1074 QTGENSYEI
+1074 QTGEDSYEI
-1083 QFRTPQDNM
+1083 QFRTPQDSM
-1092 DTAIPLFT
+1092 DTALPLFT

>member
-57 EAKNYKSILLP
+57 EAKNSSSILLP

-86 RFFDSSQR
+86 RFFDSSQS
-94 TIGNA
+94 TIANA
-99 QATVDVANVSD
+99 QATVDIGSVSA
-110 WAIGTTYRYG
+110 WQASTTYRYG
-120 ELARY
+120 ELAKN
-125 GNIDA
+125 G
-130 TGTISSSGTAITGVG
+130 GV
-145 TAFTTEFEVGD
+145 V
-156 YIQEKGNDQVAKI
+156 Y
-169 TVITDDTNMTVD
+169 
-181 TTFSPVASGNG
+181 
-192 FAKVKLWAFDTLG
+192 AFDTLG
-205 GGANSAIASTG
+205 GGTSAGTFTPSNWHALTETETTG
-216 TISSSGTAITGSV
+216 T
-229 LANAT
+229 
-234 GTISSTGTAITGVG
+234 
-248 TLFESEFQVGE
+248 F
-259 YIQEKGNNQIAKITV
+259 
-274 ITDDTNMTVDTTF
+274 
-287 SPAASGDNFA
+287 
-297 KVETK
+297 
-302 FTTEYLVGDFIK
+302 
-314 ENGNNQVARVVTIT
+314 
-328 DDYNMT
+328 
-334 VDSTFSPVASADT
+334 
-347 FSNVSFVSSGWHP
+347 
-360 LTQTTTAGTYIYE
+360 IYE
-373 IPLPMSQFTS
+373 IPLPTSQFTS
-383 YLDYPMRAQVNDVVY
+383 YLKYPMRAQVNDVVY

-442 GYVGT
+442 AYVGT
-447 GVTVTASSALF
+447 GATVTASSALF
-458 EAGHVGSYWEIRE
+458 ESGHVGSYWEIRE
-471 KREAKKASKDL
+471 KREAKKATKDL
-482 KTAVGPWDSGAIPIF
+482 KTAGSGPWDSGAVPIF
-497 GDWVFTTTGNWAG
+497 GDWVFTTSGDWAG

-525 LVHSVSSTKA
+525 LIHSVSSTKS

-557 TFTNSTHDGLAIIT
+557 TFTNSTAQGLAIIT

-611 KLWSEGAFSNVQGW
+611 ELWSEGAFSNVQGW

-713 ATSAPL
+713 ATFAPL

-734 QVGGGV
+734 QVNGRV
-740 VFVSPERQRVYELSY
+740 IFVSPERQRVYEISY

-770 NAKNTGATG
+770 NAKNTGASG

-798 NNGQIDCLV
+798 NNGQIDCLIL
-807 VEKQEEVQA
+807 EKQEEVQA
-816 WFEREPNDNGI
+816 WFERKPNENNLDQ
-827 DKFLS
+827 FLS
-832 VASVYGSDEDN
+832 VASVYGSDEDD
-843 VWAIYQ
+843 VWAIYR
-849 NSITGIMDNKFQIMR
+849 NYITGALDSKIQIMR

-873 YQWFLDAGKVILGSD
+873 YQWFLDAGTVVTGAESD
-888 SEATYPDPDLGSDFT
+888 TTYPDSDLGSEFT
-903 LVTGAEHLGSYSSLT
+903 LVTGAEHLGSYSSLSGT
-918 GAVSSSGTTV
+918 ISSSGTTV
-928 TGTSTTFTSD
+928 TGTSTTFTSS

-947 GGKTQRVES
+947 GGKTQRVAS

-987 YVLGNGLVLGPYQ
+987 FVLGNGLVLGPYQ

-1012 SAGYHSIIYGV
+1012 SSGAHSIIYGI

-1032 KLQAPAGD
+1032 KLQAPSGD

>member
-16 SPLLHGRT
+16 SPLLDGRT

-33 KTCTGFIPLK
+33 RTCTGFIPLK

-57 EAKNYKSILLP
+57 EAKTGSSILLP

-86 RFFDSSQR
+86 RFFDSSQS
-94 TIGNA
+94 TIGNTQVTVDIGDVPA
-99 QATVDVANVSD
+99 WQATTA
-110 WAIGTTYRYG
+110 YRYG
-120 ELARY
+120 ELVSN
-125 GNIDA
+125 G
-130 TGTISSSGTAITGVG
+130 GVVY
-145 TAFTTEFEVGD
+145 AF
-156 YIQEKGNDQVAKI
+156 N
-169 TVITDDTNMTVD
+169 
-181 TTFSPVASGNG
+181 
-192 FAKVKLWAFDTLG
+192 TLG
-205 GGANSAIASTG
+205 GGTSAATFTAGNWHTLTETETTG
-216 TISSSGTAITGSV
+216 T
-229 LANAT
+229 
-234 GTISSTGTAITGVG
+234 
-248 TLFESEFQVGE
+248 F
-259 YIQEKGNNQIAKITV
+259 
-274 ITDDTNMTVDTTF
+274 
-287 SPAASGDNFA
+287 
-297 KVETK
+297 
-302 FTTEYLVGDFIK
+302 
-314 ENGNNQVARVVTIT
+314 
-328 DDYNMT
+328 
-334 VDSTFSPVASADT
+334 
-347 FSNVSFVSSGWHP
+347 
-360 LTQTTTAGTYIYE
+360 IYE

-414 TDWRIEQIEFT
+414 TDWRIEEIEFT

-442 GYVGT
+442 GYVGNS
-447 GVTVTASSALF
+447 VTVTASSALF

-471 KREAKKASKDL
+471 KREAKEASLDL
-482 KTAVGPWDSGAIPIF
+482 HSSTLVSGPIPVF
-497 GDWVFTTTGNWAG
+497 GDWTLTTNGGFDG
-510 EIGLYRSIDNFSTEE
+510 ELYLYRSVDNWTTEE
-525 LVHSVSSTKA
+525 KIQQVEGNGGGKLDFT
-535 DNFNITGSESNPK
+535 ITGSESNPK
-548 AQYKIKSIG
+548 AQYEIRQQTSGGSSHSIAI
-557 TFTNSTHDGLAIIT
+557 LAV
-571 APAIEVKGSFKIT
+571 PAIEVKGSFKIT

-611 KLWSEGAFSNVQGW
+611 ELWSEGAFSNVQGW
-625 PAAVSFYQGR
+625 PAAVCFYQGR

-674 TLSSVEQNKIRWFAG
+674 TLSSVEQNKIRWIAG
-689 EDALLI
+689 EEALLI

-708 NNAIS
+708 NNAVS

-719 IQVQSSIGSAYIQPR
+719 IQVQSSIGSAYVQPR
-734 QVGGGV
+734 QVGGSL

-798 NNGQIDCLV
+798 NNGQIDCLIW
-807 VEKQEEVQA
+807 EKQEEVQA
-816 WFEREPNDNGI
+816 WFERKPQEDRL
-827 DKFLS
+827 DQFLS
-832 VASVYGSDEDN
+832 AASVYGSDEDD
-843 VWAIYQ
+843 VWVIYR
-849 NSITGIMDNKFQIMR
+849 NYITGPLDNKVQIMR

-873 YQWFLDAGKVILGSD
+873 YQWFLDAGKVVTGAESD
-888 SEATYPDPDLGSDFT
+888 ITYPDPNLGSDYT
-903 LVTGAEHLGSYSSLT
+903 LVTGAEHLGSYSTLSGT
-918 GAVSSSGTTV
+918 ISSTGTTV
-928 TGTSTTFTSD
+928 NGTSTAFTSE
-938 LSVGSYIKA
+938 LSVGDYIKS
-947 GGKTQRVES
+947 GGQTQRVAS
-956 IASDT
+956 IADDVT
-961 SLTTTNAF
+961 LTTTNAF
-969 SPALSGASFE
+969 SPALSSEALQ
-979 LARGRDDV
+979 LARGRSDV
-987 YVLGNGLVLGPYQ
+987 YALGNGLVLGPYQ
-1000 VHGDRFSVDGEF
+1000 VHGDRLSVEGEF
-1012 SAGYHSIIYGV
+1012 SSSAHSIIYGI

-1048 RAVNVGVG
+1048 RAVNVGLG
-1056 FFRTLGGDIGV
+1056 MFRTLGGEIGI
-1067 RYDYEDG
+1067 RYEFPDG
-1074 QTGENSYEI
+1074 QTGEDSYEI
-1083 QFRTPQDNM
+1083 QFRTPQDSM

>member
-16 SPLLHGRT
+16 SPLLDGRT

-33 KTCTGFIPLK
+33 RTCTGFVPLK

-57 EAKNYKSILLP
+57 ESKTSSSILLP

-86 RFFDSSQR
+86 RFFDSSQNA
-94 TIGNA
+94 IGNT
-99 QATVDVANVSD
+99 QVTVDIGDVSA
-110 WAIGTTYRYG
+110 WQASTAYRYG
-120 ELARY
+120 ELVSN
-125 GNIDA
+125 G
-130 TGTISSSGTAITGVG
+130 GV
-145 TAFTTEFEVGD
+145 V
-156 YIQEKGNDQVAKI
+156 Y
-169 TVITDDTNMTVD
+169 
-181 TTFSPVASGNG
+181 
-192 FAKVKLWAFDTLG
+192 AFDTLG
-205 GGANSAIASTG
+205 GGNSASTFTAGNWHALTETETTG
-216 TISSSGTAITGSV
+216 T
-229 LANAT
+229 
-234 GTISSTGTAITGVG
+234 
-248 TLFESEFQVGE
+248 F
-259 YIQEKGNNQIAKITV
+259 
-274 ITDDTNMTVDTTF
+274 
-287 SPAASGDNFA
+287 
-297 KVETK
+297 
-302 FTTEYLVGDFIK
+302 
-314 ENGNNQVARVVTIT
+314 
-328 DDYNMT
+328 
-334 VDSTFSPVASADT
+334 
-347 FSNVSFVSSGWHP
+347 
-360 LTQTTTAGTYIYE
+360 IYE

-442 GYVGT
+442 GYVGN

-471 KREAKKASKDL
+471 KREAAKAALDL
-482 KTAVGPWDSGAIPIF
+482 HSGSLVSGPIPVF
-497 GDWVFTTTGNWAG
+497 GDWTLTTNGG
-510 EIGLYRSIDNFSTEE
+510 FVDELYLYRSVDNWATEE
-525 LVHSVSSTKA
+525 LIQKLQGNGGGNLDFT
-535 DNFNITGSESNPK
+535 ITGSESNAK
-548 AQYKIKSIG
+548 AQYEIRQQ
-557 TFTNSTHDGLAIIT
+557 TNGGSGHSAAFLVV
-571 APAIEVKGSFKIT
+571 PAIEVKGSFKIT
-584 QYTSSTSVTADWVE
+584 QYTSSTSVIADWVE

-611 KLWSEGAFSNVQGW
+611 ELWSEGAFSNVQGW

-643 RKQTIWGSKI
+643 RKQTIWGSGI
-653 DSFKNFG
+653 DNFKNFG

-734 QVGGGV
+734 QVGGTV

-770 NAKNTGATG
+770 NAKNTGATS

-798 NNGQIDCLV
+798 NTGQIDCLIW
-807 VEKQEEVQA
+807 EKQEEVQA
-816 WFEREPNDNGI
+816 WSERKPNENGL
-827 DKFLS
+827 DQFLS
-832 VASVYGSDEDN
+832 VASVYGSDEDD
-843 VWAIYQ
+843 VWVIYR
-849 NSITGIMDNKFQIMR
+849 NYITGVSDSKIQIMR
-864 LRSSENTRN
+864 LRSSENTRD
-873 YQWFLDAGKVILGSD
+873 YQWFLDAGKVVTGAESD
-888 SEATYPDPDLGSDFT
+888 TTYPDPNLGSDYT
-903 LVTGAEHLGSYSSLT
+903 LVTGAEHLGSYSTLSGT
-918 GAVSSSGTTV
+918 ISSTGTTV
-928 TGTSTTFTSD
+928 NGTATAFTSE
-938 LSVGSYIKA
+938 LSVGDYIKS
-947 GGKTQRVES
+947 GGQTQRVAS
-956 IASDT
+956 IANDVT
-961 SLTTTNAF
+961 LTTTNAF
-969 SPALSGASFE
+969 SPALSSE
-979 LARGRDDV
+979 TLQLARGRSDV
-987 YVLGNGLVLGPYQ
+987 YALGNGLVFGPYQ
-1000 VHGDRFSVDGEF
+1000 VHGDRFSIDGEF
-1012 SAGYHSIIYGV
+1012 SGGSDEIIYGV

-1048 RAVNVGVG
+1048 RAVNVGLG
-1056 FFRTLGGDIGV
+1056 MFRTLGGEIGI
-1067 RYDYEDG
+1067 RYEFPDG
-1074 QTGENSYEI
+1074 QTGEDSYEI
-1083 QFRTPQDNM
+1083 QFRTPQDSM
-1092 DTAIPLFT
+1092 DTALPLFT